1 MVVSLRWLTVTNLS
15 TGGTASYFGVC
26 GSHSLM
32 FHFISKESD
41 GLLEGDQKRAFVWER
56 EMDEK
61 RRLHE
66 TGALRFTV
74 F

>member
-1 MVVSLRWLTVTNLS
+1 MVSLRWLTVTNLS

-26 GSHSLM
+26 GGHALM
-32 FHFISKESD
+32 FHFISKESN
-41 GLLEGDQKRAFVWER
+41 GLVEGDQKQAFVWVR

-61 RRLHE
+61 RHLHE
-66 TGALRFTV
+66 TGALHFTV